1 MGVPEHFDVAVVG
14 GGAAGIAAA
23 LAAARSGA
31 RTLLLERGAD
41 LGGNAAQALVHTIC
55 GLYRCD
61 DPDCARVAH
70 PGFPG
75 RFARALQRAGAA
87 GVPERAGR
95 LWVLPTDPPR
105 LSAVARSLC
114 QTTPRLELRVRTRV
128 VQAVLARGGGEP
140 QSLTLVAGDGRSSRV
155 CSAVVVD
162 ASGDAAVAQLGGAP
176 VAMAPPDALQLPS
189 YIFRLGDVDTGSLD
203 ELRGFSRLRITHAVA
218 GAVREGALPRGCEA
232 VLVRPGAEP
241 GSVYVTLNVPRPA
254 DRAYEPLDPA
264 CLRALESQARR
275 GAERIVAFLRS
286 TRAPFEKCRVD
297 AWPERLGVRETRR
310 VCGRSTVTREQVL
323 EGRRDE
329 DEVALST
336 WPIELWQ
343 DHRRARLLHPTG
355 PSSVPLGALVSR
367 SHPRLAVA
375 GRCLSAD
382 REALGALRV
391 LGTALATGEA
401 AGVAA
406 ALAADAGTTLHAVS
420 PAAVRRRIREGDG

>member
-1 MGVPEHFDVAVVG
+1 VAPERFDVAVVG

-31 RTLLLERGAD
+31 RTLLVERGVE

-55 GLYRCD
+55 GLYLPADRGSE
-61 DPDCARVAH
+61 RFAH
-70 PGFPG
+70 PGFPS
-75 RFARALQRAGAA
+75 RFAAALQRAGAA
-87 GVPERAGR
+87 GAPERAGR
-95 LWVLPTDPPR
+95 VWVLPTDPPR

-114 QTTPRLELRVRTRV
+114 EGAPELELRRCTQV
-128 VQAVLARGGGEP
+128 VAAALATEGGERL
-140 QSLTLVAGDGRSSRV
+140 SLTLLADGGERRSV

-162 ASGDAAVAQLGGAP
+162 ASGDAVVAQLAGATLE
-176 VAMAPPDALQLPS
+176 MAPPAALQLPS
-189 YIFRLGDVDTGSLD
+189 YIFRLAGVETASLD
-203 ELRGFSRLRITHAVA
+203 ELRGFSRLRVTHAVA
-218 GAVREGALPRGCEA
+218 GAVRDGALPAGCEA
-232 VLVRPGAEP
+232 VLVRPGGEP
-241 GSVYVTLNVPRPA
+241 GCIYVTLNVPRPA

-264 CLRALESQARR
+264 CRRALESQARR
-275 GAERIVAFLRS
+275 RAEQVVAFLRQ

-310 VCGRSTVTREQVL
+310 VCGRSTVTRDHVL
-323 EGRRDE
+323 EGRRGD

-343 DHRRARLLHPTG
+343 DHRRAQLVHPTG

-367 SHPRLAVA
+367 SHPRLAMA

-382 REALGALRV
+382 REAMGALRV

-401 AGVAA
+401 AGIAA
-406 ALAADAGTTLHAVS
+406 ALAADAGTPVDAVA
-420 PAAVRRRIREGDG
+420 PATVRHHILEQAG